1 MPTFSGQPHKAAF
14 EFGAKAVDA
23 VNSWPNYHNRSTTPD
38 EQRLY
43 DHLLGCVSLY
53 SPEEMVARFQ
63 SLFIEGTGYPDR
75 EVLSVLD
82 DILNAPEVDQY
93 FRYILNRCCHILIN
107 RWQTHS
113 QFQSA
118 IPELVAALEQS
129 PSKRVSDYARS
140 RSVRRLRL
148 AVHEFLETEQ
158 YLTLKR
164 LSRVVEAR
172 QERRK
177 ALEENAGSKPLGTLI
192 DRYPYLYEYC
202 LVSEDSDLEHQQHI
216 RRIQAE
222 AQHKFEVDLSHY
234 VTYRVRLSR
243 MARQGTDRTQ
253 ISRLRP
259 IDNPTLL
266 NDHDLISSL
275 KQFSGGAGDGRSY
288 REVAHRFMVNGGQP
302 RTYKS
307 FKSDLYDYITAGVE
321 PGYGR
326 RQFNK
331 LLSHQLLDAYPDS
344 DQKPLDDF
352 LLVRTCSQLFNFLV
366 VDSAN
371 SGQHFVFVD
380 LINNLGP
387 LWTTGLLLR
396 ILLICRKVRPYL
408 ERRFSILFNHYET
421 SSRDTVAWLV
431 NVLENLNI
439 ALSLN
444 FGALDLSHVMSR

>member
-1 MPTFSGQPHKAAF
+1 M
-14 EFGAKAVDA
+14 
-23 VNSWPNYHNRSTTPD
+23 NSRASYHSRNTTPD

-43 DHLLGCVSLY
+43 DHLLGCVALH

-63 SLFIEGTGYPDR
+63 SLFIEGIGYPDR
-75 EVLSVLD
+75 EMLLVLD

-107 RWQTHS
+107 RWQSHS
-113 QFQSA
+113 QFQNA
-118 IPELVAALEQS
+118 IPDLVTLLEQP
-129 PSKRVSDYARS
+129 PSRRINDYSRS
-140 RSVRRLRL
+140 RPVRRLRS
-148 AVHEFLETEQ
+148 VVQEFLDTEQ

-164 LSRVVEAR
+164 LARVVEAR
-172 QERRK
+172 QQQRK
-177 ALEENAGSKPLGTLI
+177 AMEEDAGSKPLGTLI
-192 DRYPYLYEYC
+192 DRYPYLYEHC

-243 MARQGTDRTQ
+243 LNRQGVDKTQ
-253 ISRLRP
+253 VSRLRP

-266 NDHDLISSL
+266 SDQDLISSL
-275 KQFSGGAGDGRSY
+275 KQFSVNGGDGQSY
-288 REVAHRFMVNGGQP
+288 REVAHRFMVNGGQT
-302 RTYKS
+302 RSYKS
-307 FKSDLYDYITAGVE
+307 FKADLYDYITAGVE

-331 LLSHQLLDAYPDS
+331 LLSQQLIEAYPDS
-344 DQKPLDDF
+344 DHKPLNDF
-352 LLVRTCSQLFNFLV
+352 LVVRTCSQLFNFLV
-366 VDSAN
+366 VDSAH

-396 ILLICRKVRPYL
+396 ILLICRMVRPYV
-408 ERRFSILFNHYET
+408 ERRFSILFNHYEA

-444 FGALDLSHVMSR
+444 FGTLDLSHVMSR